1 MSYWRSVPSLP
12 PKLEALLMAES
23 DKDFASRTHLVC
35 DAAARTIAAMGELDL
50 IQYEE
55 PDVDGSADLS
65 MWEKVAPII
74 GSTISE
80 VNTLGA
86 QIEASFPP
94 GELLVEPRQL
104 NVDGAMQACGAEL
117 KSEVM
122 NFGMRVRDPSV
133 VGDRWNLIVEL
144 QIFRFRFRDRIGK
157 MVWEVASAFGEC
169 KRREVEP
176 GYDEALASTLVVRQ
190 MTADLRRLMRARIH
204 KVGDAQPADIF
215 VQAQQMEKE
224 LNAFGRTAAWRAL
237 RAQDK
242 KGILEF
248 RFKLRAML
256 GTGQVSKI
264 ELLELLEPFVEF
276 VDQFA
281 GISQREI
288 LVGHDQEV
296 LASVGVALERAM
308 NVVSPE
314 DKQAAFKEALD
325 FGQALYGRSPEFDT
339 FLRAQRKGLPPPE
352 AVQEQLEQFLVL
364 IAGLSQY

>member
-1 MSYWRSVPSLP
+1 MVS
-12 PKLEALLMAES
+12 E
-23 DKDFASRTHLVC
+23 
-35 DAAARTIAAMGELDL
+35 AAARTIAAMGELDL

-55 PDVDGSADLS
+55 PDVEGSADLS
-65 MWEKVAPII
+65 MWEQVAPLI

-80 VNTLGA
+80 VNTLCA
-86 QIEASFPP
+86 QVEASFPA
-94 GELLVEPRQL
+94 GELLTEPRQL
-104 NVDGAMQACGAEL
+104 NVDAAAQAAHAEL
-117 KSEVM
+117 KTEVM

-133 VGDRWNLIVEL
+133 VGDRWNLITEL

-157 MVWEVASAFGEC
+157 MVWEMAAAFGDC

-176 GYDEALASTLVVRQ
+176 GYDEALGSTLVVRS

-204 KVGDAQPADIF
+204 KVGEAQPSEMLS
-215 VQAQQMEKE
+215 QAQQIEKE

-242 KGILEF
+242 RGILEF
-248 RFKLRAML
+248 RHKLRAL
-256 GTGQVSKI
+256 LATPAPTKL

-276 VDQFA
+276 VDAFA

-288 LVGHDQEV
+288 LVQHDQEV
-296 LASVGVALERAM
+296 LASVGVSLERAM
-308 NVVSPE
+308 NT
-314 DKQAAFKEALD
+314 DGADARLGAFKEALD
-325 FGQALYGRSPEFDT
+325 AAQTLYGRSVDFDG

-352 AVQEQLEQFLVL
+352 AITEQLEQFLVQ